1 VYGLTK
7 IVHIFYCEVIT
18 IILLINLGNFA
29 HFFLKQRDLGIKY
42 KPVPLSAQMPCQRF
56 KINAAK
62 GITAAIGAILEAP
75 LFVKKSLTHARS
87 TKIIKHTQPLNA
99 NLFYKFVGFTKKN
112 YLAQAISKQHTISN

>member
-1 VYGLTK
+1 M
-7 IVHIFYCEVIT
+7 HIFYCEVIT

-29 HFFLKQRDLGIKY
+29 HFFLKQRDLRFKY
-42 KPVPLSAQMPCQRF
+42 KPVPTDSYRDSAQMPCQRC
-56 KINAAK
+56 KSNAAK
-62 GITAAIGAILEAP
+62 GITAARGAILEAP